1 MAPVLSA
8 LLVPGVA
15 GSGVAMATSLG
26 SEPLVLVV
34 TLMAISAIVLL
45 SLLLQLC
52 ASCQGQNKS
61 NGRPGDHENLM
72 NGVSERETFTGSQSV
87 DSPGTDLV
95 VSSSHNGPLTSGT
108 VLTDTQDSS
117 PQPSEEMLSSQ
128 SELRSSKC
136 PQDRELPSIPPN
148 SALEGMGS
156 SSEPPLPVSGDGTY
170 EVVKERGGILTAS
183 RDVSVEDSLYETVKE
198 LKDHPG
204 SLAVGIP
211 NGPGTTSP
219 FSPDD
224 DPHHLHNHLP
234 PSHHRP
240 ALHNGHLSPCST
252 PERGPLCAGVE
263 YASVDLNK
271 KSRYSADLE
280 ARRSATIA
288 AAVGPTEEPE
298 EEDRP
303 PPVPDKVLDENDNQ
317 PTMMDA
323 GGVVVMGAALHN
335 GELLSP
341 SPGLHNHVL
350 SENELSDMYSTVRKT
365 HLDVEEKESDYS
377 SIAEI
382 KGLVPESSSS
392 DLYATVR
399 DIYPQLGEGES
410 DPQGP
415 PGDLQ
420 ESPAES
426 IDPGYENVC
435 LTKTGSGEDLGL
447 RNQVQEPDY
456 ESVGELGLGLNRES
470 SRL

>member
-1 MAPVLSA
+1 MAPVLSGLWELGA
-8 LLVPGVA
+8 V
-15 GSGVAMATSLG
+15 GSGDATATSLG
-26 SEPLVLVV
+26 NVQLVLVG
-34 TLMAISAIVLL
+34 TLMTISVFLLLSMLVLL
-45 SLLLQLC
+45 C
-52 ASCQGQNKS
+52 AGCQGPKKS
-61 NGRPGDHENLM
+61 NCRPVAHENLM

-87 DSPGTDLV
+87 DSPGTDLL

-108 VLTDTQDSS
+108 VLTDTQDIS

-148 SALEGMGS
+148 STLEGMGCS
-156 SSEPPLPVSGDGTY
+156 SRPLLPPSGDGTY
-170 EVVKERGGILTAS
+170 EVVKERGGDLTAS

-204 SLAVGIP
+204 SLAAGLL
-211 NGPGTTSP
+211 NGDGTMSP
-219 FSPDD
+219 LSPDD
-224 DPHHLHNHLP
+224 NEISHHDNHLPPPNNPPALHHHHHHHHNHLP
-234 PSHHRP
+234 PHNNPP
-240 ALHNGHLSPCST
+240 ALHNGHLSPGS

-280 ARRSATIA
+280 ARRSATIT
-288 AAVGPTEEPE
+288 AAVSPIEEPE

-323 GGVVVMGAALHN
+323 GAVVVLGAALQN
-335 GELLSP
+335 G
-341 SPGLHNHVL
+341 
-350 SENELSDMYSTVRKT
+350 ELSDMYSTVGKPV
-365 HLDVEEKESDYS
+365 LDVEEKESDYS
-377 SIAEI
+377 SIADI
-382 KGLVPESSSS
+382 KGLVPEYSSS

-399 DIYPQLGEGES
+399 DIYPQPREGES

-415 PGDLQ
+415 PT
-420 ESPAES
+420 ES
-426 IDPGYENVC
+426 IESGYEIIHIP
-435 LTKTGSGEDLGL
+435 KTGSGEDLGL
-447 RNQVQEPDY
+447 GNQVQEPDY
-456 ESVGELGLGLNRES
+456 ESVGELALGLNRES

>member
-1 MAPVLSA
+1 
-8 LLVPGVA
+8 
-15 GSGVAMATSLG
+15 
-26 SEPLVLVV
+26 
-34 TLMAISAIVLL
+34 
-45 SLLLQLC
+45 
-52 ASCQGQNKS
+52 
-61 NGRPGDHENLM
+61 M

-87 DSPGTDLV
+87 DSPGTDLL

-108 VLTDTQDSS
+108 VLTDTQDIS

-148 SALEGMGS
+148 STLEGMGCS
-156 SSEPPLPVSGDGTY
+156 SGPLLPPSGDGTY
-170 EVVKERGGILTAS
+170 EVVKERGGDLTAS

-204 SLAVGIP
+204 SLAAGLL
-211 NGPGTTSP
+211 NGDGTTSP
-219 FSPDD
+219 LSPDD
-224 DPHHLHNHLP
+224 NDISHHNHLP
-234 PSHHRP
+234 PPNNPP
-240 ALHNGHLSPCST
+240 ALHNGHLSPGS

-280 ARRSATIA
+280 ARRSATIT
-288 AAVGPTEEPE
+288 AAVSPIEEPE

-323 GGVVVMGAALHN
+323 GAVVVLGAALQN
-335 GELLSP
+335 G
-341 SPGLHNHVL
+341 
-350 SENELSDMYSTVRKT
+350 ELSDMYSTVGKPG
-365 HLDVEEKESDYS
+365 LDVEEKESDYS
-377 SIAEI
+377 SIADI
-382 KGLVPESSSS
+382 KGLVPEYSSS

-399 DIYPQLGEGES
+399 DIYPQPREGES

-415 PGDLQ
+415 PT
-420 ESPAES
+420 ES
-426 IDPGYENVC
+426 IEPGYEIIHIP
-435 LTKTGSGEDLGL
+435 KTGSGEDLGL
-447 RNQVQEPDY
+447 GNQVQEPDY
-456 ESVGELGLGLNRES
+456 ESVGELALGLNRES

>member
-8 LLVPGVA
+8 LLGPGVA

-87 DSPGTDLV
+87 DSPGTDLL
-95 VSSSHNGPLTSGT
+95 VSSSHNGPLTSG
-108 VLTDTQDSS
+108 TDTQDSS

-136 PQDRELPSIPPN
+136 PQDRQLPSIPPN
-148 SALEGMGS
+148 SALNGMGS
-156 SSEPPLPVSGDGTY
+156 SSGPLLPPSGDGTY
-170 EVVKERGGILTAS
+170 EVVKERGGDLTAS

-204 SLAVGIP
+204 GMAAGLP
-211 NGPGTTSP
+211 NGHGTTSP
-219 FSPDD
+219 LSPDD
-224 DPHHLHNHLP
+224 NEISHNHLP
-234 PSHHRP
+234 PPNNPP
-240 ALHNGHLSPCST
+240 ALHNGHLSPGT

-263 YASVDLNK
+263 YASVNLNK

-280 ARRSATIA
+280 TRRSATIA
-288 AAVGPTEEPE
+288 AAVNPTEEPE

-323 GGVVVMGAALHN
+323 GAVVVLGAALQN
-335 GELLSP
+335 GELDFPLST
-341 SPGLHNHVL
+341 SPWRDNPVV
-350 SENELSDMYSTVRKT
+350 SESELSDMYSMVGKPG
-365 HLDVEEKESDYS
+365 LDVEEKESDYS
-377 SIAEI
+377 SIADI
-382 KGLVPESSSS
+382 KGLVPSIPPVISMLPSVTSTPSPERGSQ
-392 DLYATVR
+392 TPR
-399 DIYPQLGEGES
+399 DPHREHR
-410 DPQGP
+410 
-415 PGDLQ
+415 
-420 ESPAES
+420 AW
-426 IDPGYENVC
+426 
-435 LTKTGSGEDLGL
+435 L
-447 RNQVQEPDY
+447 RDHPHP
-456 ESVGELGLGLNRES
+456 
-470 SRL
+470 

>member
-1 MAPVLSA
+1 
-8 LLVPGVA
+8 
-15 GSGVAMATSLG
+15 
-26 SEPLVLVV
+26 
-34 TLMAISAIVLL
+34 
-45 SLLLQLC
+45 
-52 ASCQGQNKS
+52 
-61 NGRPGDHENLM
+61 M
-72 NGVSERETFTGSQSV
+72 NGVSERETFTGIQSV
-87 DSPGTDLV
+87 DSPGTDLL

-156 SSEPPLPVSGDGTY
+156 SNGPPLPPSGDGTY

-204 SLAVGIP
+204 SMAVGLP
-211 NGPGTTSP
+211 NGHGTTSP
-219 FSPDD
+219 LSPDD
-224 DPHHLHNHLP
+224 NDISHHNHLP
-234 PSHHRP
+234 PPRHPP
-240 ALHNGHLSPCST
+240 ALHNGHLSPGST

-271 KSRYSADLE
+271 KSRHSADLE

-288 AAVGPTEEPE
+288 AAVSPTEEPE
-298 EEDRP
+298 EERP

-335 GELLSP
+335 GELDFPLST
-341 SPGLHNHVL
+341 SPGLDNHVL
-350 SENELSDMYSTVRKT
+350 SGIELSDLYSTVGKPG
-365 HLDVEEKESDYS
+365 LDVEEKESDYS
-377 SIAEI
+377 SIADI

-392 DLYATVR
+392 DL
-399 DIYPQLGEGES
+399 
-410 DPQGP
+410 
-415 PGDLQ
+415 
-420 ESPAES
+420 
-426 IDPGYENVC
+426 DPGYE
-435 LTKTGSGEDLGL
+435 TIHIPKTGSGEDLGL
-447 RNQVQEPDY
+447 GNQVQEPDY
-456 ESVGELGLGLNRES
+456 ESVGELALGLNRES

>member
-1 MAPVLSA
+1 MAPVLSG
-8 LLVPGVA
+8 LWELGVV
-15 GSGVAMATSLG
+15 GSGDATATSLG
-26 SEPLVLVV
+26 NVQLVLVG
-34 TLMAISAIVLL
+34 TLMTISVFLLL
-45 SLLLQLC
+45 SMLLLLC
-52 ASCQGQNKS
+52 AGCQGPKKS
-61 NGRPGDHENLM
+61 NCRPVAHENLM

-87 DSPGTDLV
+87 DSPGTDLL

-148 SALEGMGS
+148 STLEGMGS
-156 SSEPPLPVSGDGTY
+156 SSGPLLPPSGDGTY
-170 EVVKERGGILTAS
+170 EVVKERGGDMTAS

-204 SLAVGIP
+204 SLAAGLL
-211 NGPGTTSP
+211 NGDGTMSP
-219 FSPDD
+219 LSPDD
-224 DPHHLHNHLP
+224 NEISHHHHHHNHLP
-234 PSHHRP
+234 PPNNPP
-240 ALHNGHLSPCST
+240 ALHNGHLSPGS

-280 ARRSATIA
+280 ARRSATIT
-288 AAVGPTEEPE
+288 AAVSPTEEPE

-323 GGVVVMGAALHN
+323 GAVVVLGAALQN
-335 GELLSP
+335 G
-341 SPGLHNHVL
+341 
-350 SENELSDMYSTVRKT
+350 ELSDMYSTVGKPG
-365 HLDVEEKESDYS
+365 LDVEEKESDYS
-377 SIAEI
+377 SIADI
-382 KGLVPESSSS
+382 KGLVPEYSSS

-399 DIYPQLGEGES
+399 DIHPQPREGES

-415 PGDLQ
+415 PT
-420 ESPAES
+420 ES
-426 IDPGYENVC
+426 IEPGYEIIHIP
-435 LTKTGSGEDLGL
+435 KTGSGEDLGL
-447 RNQVQEPDY
+447 GNQVQEPDY
-456 ESVGELGLGLNRES
+456 ESVGELALGFRES